1 MNHPLPPRPGRIFS
15 SDDILSGRV
24 RLHTY
29 PFRYICLNQ
38 STGDRFRTVAA
49 LGSSIPNEMDKMF
62 SAVELLESQG
72 WELVAVEQMG
82 LVVFM
87 RRRLPG

>member
-1 MNHPLPPRPGRIFS
+1 MNHPLPPRPSRTFS

-29 PFRYICLNQ
+29 PFRYICIIL
-38 STGDRFRTVAA
+38 STGDRFRRIAT
-49 LGSSIPNEMDKMF
+49 LGSSMLNEIDKMF

-82 LVVFM
+82 LVIFM